1 MHLAMALLRW
11 AWSSCQ
17 PRDTIKHSTERGTWP
32 GPSLGEGRLVEVLE
46 LLLDMMVGW
55 FEGTDGVELI
65 YR

>member
-1 MHLAMALLRW
+1 MALLRW

-46 LLLDMMVGW
+46 LLLDMMVGV
-55 FEGTDGVELI
+55 F
-65 YR
+65 